1 MMNNF
6 KKNAAGQTVSQGLY
20 DPRFEHDA
28 CGIGFIANIN
38 GKREYSIVE
47 NGITVLQNMEHR
59 GAVGGDAKTGD
70 GAGLLFQIPD
80 SFYKKKYEDLQLPS
94 YGKYGTG
101 LIFLPNSEMA
111 STQIIDHFNRITE
124 EENCAPL
131 GWKNVDTDNSSLGQL
146 ARSTEPDIKQVFIG
160 SNNLTGKDF
169 QRKLY
174 IIRRR
179 IEKYVRTELSG
190 DNSQFYIPSLSHYSI
205 IYKGLLTSEQLR
217 NFYLDLQDPEF
228 KVSFCIV
235 HQRFSTNTLPS
246 WNLAQPF
253 RYIAHNGEINTLRG
267 NINRM
272 KAREAIMQSPLF
284 GEKIQNIKP
293 IIDET
298 GSDSAIFDNVL
309 ELLVNGGRSLPHSM
323 MMMVPEATSANIQMS
338 EDKRAFYEFHSSI
351 MEPWDGPASLVFCDE
366 RYLGATLDRNGL
378 RPSRYIIT
386 DDDKIILSSE
396 TGVLDI
402 DEAKIKTK
410 GRLQPGKM
418 LLLDFQE
425 KRVVPDKEIKSKIS
439 RQKPYRRWVKNRRL
453 ELRGLFAP
461 DETHSME
468 AKELLEKQFAFGYTE
483 EVCHKI
489 LRPMA
494 RKGQEAIGSMG
505 NDTALT
511 VLSKKDNLLFNYFK
525 QMFAQVTNPPI
536 DPLREE
542 LVMSLESFLEKENN
556 ILEETSQYYSS
567 LKLHHPIL
575 SITDLKKLKENKNS
589 DLTCREID
597 ILYTPDKT
605 GENLETAMVEIFRQ
619 AEQHIQ
625 ENVAMII
632 LTDKRMNQN
641 HAPIPSLLAAAG
653 LHHHLLKKGL
663 RTAAA
668 IIVES
673 GEIREIMHFALLLA
687 YGTDA
692 ICPYLAY
699 YTIDDLFQKN
709 MLHPVKSSEEA
720 MDRYITAVKKGL
732 LKTFSRMGISTLHS
746 FWGNQ
751 IFEAVGINKSVIRK
765 YFTGT
770 VSRIGGLGLKEI
782 SDEVLHRF
790 NRAFSDNIENKVL
803 DSGGEYRVRKDG
815 EQHFWDASSIH
826 KFQKAVRQGDYL
838 LYKEFTTEMDHKYK
852 DGGLLRGLLKF
863 KKCTSIDINQ
873 VEPVESI
880 VKRFVSAAMSMGSIS
895 KEAHET
901 IAIAMNRLGAK
912 SNSGEGG
919 EDPERAIVY
928 QNGDTKRSRI
938 RQVASARFGVTT
950 EYLVNADEIQI
961 KMAQGAKPGEGGQL
975 PGHKVSEEIAKIR
988 HTTPGVTLISPPP
1001 HHDIYSIEDLA
1012 QLIFD
1017 LKKVTSNSRVSV
1029 KLVSE
1034 AGVGTI
1040 ASGVAKAKADMILIS
1055 GQKGGTGASPLTAI
1069 KHAGLPWELG
1079 LAETQQSLVFNGLR
1093 KNVRLQVDGQLKT
1106 GRDLAIATLLGA
1118 EEFGFGTSV
1127 LICVGCVMMRKCHKN
1142 TCPVGVATQ
1151 DARLRGRFTGKPEY
1165 IINFMH
1171 FIARE
1176 LREIMA
1182 QLGFATIDEMVGRVD
1197 RLDFNPAINL
1207 WKAHKIDLSG
1217 ILNTDH
1223 IQKNIMLKGE
1233 NELTRIQYSELDNE
1247 LLKAA
1252 DHLIKTRE
1260 PVSLDLKIRNI
1271 NRTIG
1276 AEISGKITKELGI
1289 KGLKANQLKVIF
1301 TGSAGQSFGAFLITG
1316 INFKIFGDV
1325 NDYLGK
1331 GMSGG
1336 KIVVVPSPKAK
1347 FKAENN
1353 VICGNVVLFGA
1364 TGGEVFIRG
1373 RAGERF
1379 CVRNSGATA
1388 VVEGIGDHGCEYMTG
1403 GKVVVL
1409 GETGKNFAAGMS
1421 GGIAYVYDNSELFD
1435 NLCNLDMV
1443 DLETVWHEKD
1453 QKELKNLI
1461 KKHLDETGSEKAKMI
1476 LEDWEVHFPLFVKVM
1491 PIDYKMALERISLKE
1506 DYDKETLS
1514 VTEEVYDG

>member
-1 MMNNF
+1 MNTF
-6 KKNAAGQTVSQGLY
+6 KKNAAGQAVCQGLY
-20 DPRFEHDA
+20 QPQFEHDA

-38 GKREYSIVE
+38 GRREYSIVE
-47 NGITVLQNMEHR
+47 DGITVLHNMEHR

-80 SFYKKKYEDLQLPS
+80 SLYRKKYSDIQLPE

-101 LIFLPNSEMA
+101 LIFLPNNA
-111 STQIIDHFNRITE
+111 ILSTQIIDNFNRIIE
-124 EENCAPL
+124 EENCIIL
-131 GWKNVDTDNSSLGQL
+131 DWKNVETNNSSLAQL
-146 ARSTEPDIKQVFIG
+146 ARSTEPDIKQVFIDSKG
-160 SNNLTGKDF
+160 LMGKDF

-174 IIRRR
+174 IIRHR
-179 IEKYVRTELSG
+179 IENYVKNDMPG
-190 DNSQFYIPSLSHYSI
+190 DCSQFYIPSLSHYSI
-205 IYKGLLTSEQLR
+205 IYKGLLTSEQLLE
-217 NFYLDLQDPEF
+217 YYADLQDEEF

-253 RYIAHNGEINTLRG
+253 RYIAHNGEINTIRG

-284 GEKIQNIKP
+284 GEKIDSIKP
-293 IIDET
+293 VIEES
-298 GSDSAIFDNVL
+298 GSDSAIFDNVF
-309 ELLVNGGRSLPHSM
+309 ELLLNGGRSLPHSI
-323 MMMVPEATSANIQMS
+323 MMMVPEATSKNIQMS

-378 RPSRYIIT
+378 RPSRFLIT
-386 DDDKIILSSE
+386 HDDKIVLSSE

-402 DEAKIKTK
+402 EESRIKSK

-418 LLLDFQE
+418 LLVDFKE

-439 RQKPYRRWVKNRRL
+439 RQKPYRRWVKNRRM
-453 ELRGLFAP
+453 ELRGLFSP
-461 DETHSME
+461 DDTHSMDS
-468 AKELLEKQFAFGYTE
+468 KELLEKQIAFGYTD

-511 VLSKKDNLLFNYFK
+511 VLSQKDNLLFNYFK

-556 ILEETSQYYSS
+556 VLEETSQYYSS

-575 SITDLKKLKENKNS
+575 SITDIKKLKDNKNP
-589 DLTCREID
+589 DLTCQEID
-597 ILYTPDKT
+597 ILYTPDDT
-605 GENLETAMVEIFRQ
+605 GDNLAAAMENIFNL
-619 AEQHIQ
+619 AEKYIE
-625 ENVAMII
+625 ENVSMII
-632 LTDKRMNQN
+632 LTDKNMSKDK
-641 HAPIPSLLAAAG
+641 APIPSILAAAG
-653 LHHHLLKKGL
+653 LHHHLLKNGL
-663 RTAAA
+663 RTSAA

-673 GEIREIMHFALLLA
+673 GEVREIMHFALLLA

-699 YTIDDLFQKN
+699 YSIDDLHKKN
-709 MLHPVKSSEEA
+709 MLDPVKSSEVA
-720 MDRYITAVKKGL
+720 MDRYITAIKKGL

-751 IFEAVGINKSVIRK
+751 IFEAVGINKSVINK

-782 SDEVLHRF
+782 SDEVK
-790 NRAFSDNIENKVL
+790 NRYIKAYKGNISNKVL
-803 DSGGEYRVRKDG
+803 DSGGEYRVRKG
-815 EQHFWDASSIH
+815 EEKHFWDASAIH
-826 KFQKAVRQGDYL
+826 KFQKAVRLGNYDQ
-838 LYKEFTTEMDHKYK
+838 YKEFTAEMNKKYE

-863 KKCTSIDINQ
+863 KKTDPININQ
-873 VEPVESI
+873 VEPVDEI

-901 IAIAMNRLGAK
+901 IAIAMNRLGGK

-919 EDPERAIVY
+919 EDPARTKVY
-928 QNGDTKRSRI
+928 KNGDTKKSRI

-975 PGHKVSEEIAKIR
+975 PGHKVSKEIAKIR

-1012 QLIFD
+1012 QLIYD
-1017 LKKVTSNSRVSV
+1017 LKKVTDNSRVSV

-1079 LAETQQSLVFNGLR
+1079 LAETQQSLILNGLR

-1151 DARLRGRFTGKPEY
+1151 DVKLRGRFTGKPEFVV
-1165 IINFMH
+1165 NFMR
-1171 FIARE
+1171 FIAQE
-1176 LREIMA
+1176 LREVMA
-1182 QLGFATIDEMVGRVD
+1182 ELGFATIDEMVGRVD
-1197 RLDFNPAINL
+1197 LLDFNHAVKL

-1217 ILNTDH
+1217 LLNSDH
-1223 IQKNIMLKGE
+1223 LQKNAILKGDAV
-1233 NELTRIQYSELDNE
+1233 LDQIQYSELDQT
-1247 LLKAA
+1247 LLKTG
-1252 DHLIKTRE
+1252 DKLIKDDKPIE
-1260 PVSLDLKIRNI
+1260 LNLNIRNI

-1276 AEISGKITKELGI
+1276 AEISGKITKELGYN
-1289 KGLKANQLKVIF
+1289 GLKGEKLNINF
-1301 TGSAGQSFGAFLITG
+1301 TGSAGQSFGAFLIPG
-1316 INFKIFGDV
+1316 INFKIYGDV

-1331 GMSGG
+1331 GMTGG
-1336 KIVVVPSPKAK
+1336 KIVVVPSPDSR
-1347 FKAENN
+1347 FRAENN

-1364 TGGEVFIRG
+1364 TGGEIYVRG
-1373 RAGERF
+1373 KAGERF

-1388 VVEGIGDHGCEYMTG
+1388 VVEGVGDHCCEYMTG

-1421 GGIAYVYDNSELFD
+1421 GGVAYVYDNSELFD
-1435 NLCNLDMV
+1435 NRCNLTMV

-1453 QKELKNLI
+1453 RSELKSLI
-1461 KKHLDETGSEKAKMI
+1461 EKHYEETGSEKSKMM
-1476 LEDWEVHFPLFVKVM
+1476 LDDWEVHFPLFVKVM
-1491 PIDYKMALERISLKE
+1491 PIDYKKALERISLKE
-1506 DYDKETLS
+1506 DNDNETLPA
-1514 VTEEVYDG
+1514 TEEVYDG

>member
-1 MMNNF
+1 MNTF
-6 KKNAAGQTVSQGLY
+6 KKNAAGGTASQGLY
-20 DPRFEHDA
+20 NPNYEHDA
-28 CGIGFIANIN
+28 CGIGFIANIK
-38 GKREYSIVE
+38 GKQEYKIVE
-47 NGITVLQNMEHR
+47 DGITILHNLEHR
-59 GAVGGDAKTGD
+59 GAIGGDAKTGD

-80 SFYKKKYEDLQLPS
+80 SFYRKKYSDLDLPAD
-94 YGKYGTG
+94 GKYGTG
-101 LIFLPNSEMA
+101 LVFLPAVERLSRK
-111 STQIIDHFNRITE
+111 IIQQFNRIVE
-124 EENCAPL
+124 EENCSVI
-131 GWKNVDTDNSSLGQL
+131 GWKAVATDNSSLGQL
-146 ARSTEPDIKQVFIG
+146 ARSTEPTIKQIFIN
-160 SNNLTGKDF
+160 SNQYEGKNF
-169 QRKLY
+169 QRQLY

-179 IEKYVRTELSG
+179 IEKYVQNEIS
-190 DNSQFYIPSLSHYSI
+190 DDCSQFYIPSLSHYSI
-205 IYKGLLTSEQLR
+205 VYKGLLTADQLR
-217 NFYLDLQDPEF
+217 QYYLDLKDHDF

-253 RYIAHNGEINTLRG
+253 RYIAHNGEINTVRG

-272 KAREAIMQSPLF
+272 KSREAIMQSPFF
-284 GEKIQNIKP
+284 GDKIDAIKP
-293 IIDET
+293 VIDES
-298 GSDSAIFDNVL
+298 GSDSAIFDNAL
-309 ELLVNGGRSLPHSM
+309 ELLVNGGRSLPHAM
-323 MMMVPEATSANIQMS
+323 MMMVPEALSKTIQMS

-351 MEPWDGPASLVFCDE
+351 MEPWDGPASLVFCNE

-378 RPSRYIIT
+378 RPSRFLIT
-386 DDDKIILSSE
+386 HNDKIVLSSE

-402 DEAKIKTK
+402 DEAMVKQK

-418 LLLDFQE
+418 LLVDLKQQ
-425 KRVVPDKEIKSKIS
+425 RVVPDKEIKSKIS
-439 RQKPYRRWVKNRRL
+439 RQKPYRRWVKNRRM
-453 ELRGLFAP
+453 ELRGLFSP
-461 DETHSME
+461 DDTHSMNK
-468 AKELLEKQFAFGYTE
+468 ADLLQKQLAFGYTD

-489 LRPMA
+489 LRPMS
-494 RKGQEAIGSMG
+494 RKGQEAIGAMG

-511 VLSKKDNLLFNYFK
+511 VLSRKDNLLYNYFK

-556 ILEETSQYYSS
+556 LLEESATYYNS
-567 LKLHHPIL
+567 LKLYHPIL
-575 SITDLKKLKENKNS
+575 SITDLKKLKDTQKK
-589 DLTCREID
+589 DLVSREID
-597 ILYTPDKT
+597 MIFTPDER
-605 GENLETAMVEIFRQ
+605 GENLKRALDNIFQ
-619 AEQHIQ
+619 LAEQYIDDG
-625 ENVAMII
+625 VSLLI
-632 LTDKRMNQN
+632 LTDKKMTSEK
-641 HAPIPSLLAAAG
+641 APVPALLAAAG
-653 LHHHLLKKGL
+653 LHHHLLDKGL
-663 RTAAA
+663 RTAVS

-673 GEIREIMHFALLLA
+673 GEVREVMHFALLLA

-699 YTIDDLFQKN
+699 YSIDDLFQKN
-709 MLHPVKSSEEA
+709 MLHPVKSSEIA

-751 IFEAVGINKSVIRK
+751 IFEAVGISKSVVQQ

-770 VSRIGGLGLKEI
+770 DSRIGGLGLKEI
-782 SDEVLHRF
+782 TQEVATRLKK
-790 NRAFSDNIENKVL
+790 AYGNIPELRVL
-803 DSGGEYRVRKDG
+803 PSGGQYRVRKN
-815 EQHFWDASSIH
+815 EEKHFWDAAAIH
-826 KFQKAVRQGDYL
+826 QFQKAVRTGDYAA
-838 LYKEFTTEMDHKYK
+838 YQEFSAAMNQKYE
-852 DGGLLRGLLKF
+852 DGGLLRGLIKF
-863 KKCTSIDINQ
+863 KKGNSIAIEK
-873 VEPVESI
+873 VEPVDNI

-901 IAIAMNRLGAK
+901 IAIAMNRLGGK

-919 EDPERAIVY
+919 EDPARNQVY
-928 QNGDTKRSRI
+928 QNGDTRKSRI
-938 RQVASARFGVTT
+938 RQVASGRFGVTT
-950 EYLVNADEIQI
+950 EYLANADEIQI

-975 PGHKVSEEIAKIR
+975 PGHKVSSEIAKIR

-1017 LKKVTSNSRVSV
+1017 LKKVSHNQRVSV

-1079 LAETQQSLVFNGLR
+1079 LAEAQQSLVGNGLR
-1093 KNVRLQVDGQLKT
+1093 ENVKLQVDGQLKT
-1106 GRDLAIATLLGA
+1106 GKDLAIATLLGA

-1151 DARLRGRFTGKPEY
+1151 DKELRERFTGKPEY
-1165 IINFMH
+1165 IVNFMRY
-1171 FIARE
+1171 IAQE

-1182 QLGFATIDEMVGRVD
+1182 ELGFETLDEMVGRVD
-1197 RLDFNPAINL
+1197 MLDFNHAIRL
-1207 WKAHKIDLSG
+1207 WKANKVDLSG

-1223 IQKNIMLKGE
+1223 LTHQQPLKGKSTINKIDYNKLDKILDE
-1233 NELTRIQYSELDNE
+1233 AIDEILETQKDKTINLSIQN
-1247 LLKAA
+1247 
-1252 DHLIKTRE
+1252 T
-1260 PVSLDLKIRNI
+1260 
-1271 NRTIG
+1271 NRTVG
-1276 AEISGKITKELGI
+1276 AGISGKITQELGA
-1289 KGLKANQLKVIF
+1289 KGLQKAQLNVNF
-1301 TGSAGQSFGAFLITG
+1301 TGSAGQSFGAFLVSG
-1316 INFKIFGDV
+1316 IHFNINGDV

-1331 GMSGG
+1331 GMTGG
-1336 KIVVVPSPKAK
+1336 QIVVSPSKKAT

-1364 TGGEVFIRG
+1364 TGGKVFIRG

-1388 VVEGIGDHGCEYMTG
+1388 VVEGLGDHGCEYMTG

-1409 GETGKNFAAGMS
+1409 GDTGKNFAAGMS
-1421 GGIAYVYDNSELFD
+1421 GGIAYVYDTSELFD
-1435 NLCNLDMV
+1435 NRCNLDMV

-1453 QKELKNLI
+1453 QAELKALI
-1461 KKHLDETGSEKAKMI
+1461 TEHYNHTGSQKAKRI
-1476 LEDWEVHFPLFVKVM
+1476 LDNWEVHFPLFVKVM
-1491 PIDYKMALERISLKE
+1491 PIDYKIALERMSLKE
-1506 DYDKETLS
+1506 DADKETLS
-1514 VTEEVYDG
+1514 ATEEVYDG

>member
-1 MMNNF
+1 MNTF
-6 KKNAAGQTVSQGLY
+6 KQNAAGQAVCQGLY
-20 DPRFEHDA
+20 DPKFEHDA

-38 GKREYSIVE
+38 GKREHSIVK
-47 NGITVLQNMEHR
+47 NGITILHNLEHR

-80 SFYKKKYEDLQLPS
+80 SFYRKKYADLKLPE
-94 YGKYGTG
+94 YGNYGTG
-101 LIFLPNSEMA
+101 LVFLPPVERLSKKIISE
-111 STQIIDHFNRITE
+111 FNKVIE
-124 EENCAPL
+124 EEKGQLL
-131 GWKNVDTDNSSLGQL
+131 GWKAVETDNSSLGQL
-146 ARSTEPDIKQVFIG
+146 ARNTEPEIKQIFIG
-160 SNNLTGKDF
+160 SNGLEGRNF

-179 IEKYVRTELSG
+179 IEKIVKNTIS
-190 DNSQFYIPSLSHYSI
+190 DDCSQFYIPSLSHYSI
-205 IYKGLLTSEQLR
+205 IYKGLLTSEQLSD
-217 NFYLDLQDPEF
+217 YYTDLGNKEF

-253 RYIAHNGEINTLRG
+253 RYIAHNGEINTVRG

-284 GEKIQNIKP
+284 GEKIEAIKP
-293 IIDET
+293 VIDES

-309 ELLVNGGRSLPHSM
+309 ELLVNGGRSLPHAM
-323 MMMVPEATSANIQMS
+323 MMMVPEAVSQQIQMS

-378 RPSRYIIT
+378 RPSRFLIT
-386 DDDKIILSSE
+386 NDDKIILSSE
-396 TGVLDI
+396 TGVLNI
-402 DEAKIKTK
+402 DESRIKQK

-418 LLLDFQE
+418 LLVDFQE

-439 RQKPYRRWVKNRRL
+439 RQKPYRRWVKNRRM

-461 DETHSME
+461 DETHSIGTE
-468 AKELLEKQFAFGYTE
+468 ELLEKQIAFGYTD

-511 VLSKKDNLLFNYFK
+511 VLSQKDNLLFNYFK

-556 ILEETSQYYSS
+556 LLEETSQYYSS
-567 LKLHHPIL
+567 LKLHHPVL
-575 SITDLKKLKENKNS
+575 SITDIKKLRDSNNP
-589 DLTCREID
+589 DLISREIE
-597 ILYTPDKT
+597 ILFTPDDSGKNLAAAM
-605 GENLETAMVEIFRQ
+605 ENIYQL
-619 AEQHIQ
+619 AEQYIA
-625 ENVAMII
+625 EDVSMLI
-632 LTDKRMNQN
+632 LTDKTINKDQ
-641 HAPIPSLLAAAG
+641 APIPSLLAAAG
-653 LHHHLLKKGL
+653 LHHNLLEKGL
-663 RTAAA
+663 RTSAA

-673 GEIREIMHFALLLA
+673 GEIREVMQYALLLA

-699 YTIDDLFQKN
+699 YSIDDLYHKN
-709 MLHPVKSSEEA
+709 MLHPVKSSEVA

-751 IFEAVGINKSVIRK
+751 IFEAVGLNKSVINK

-782 SDEVLHRF
+782 TREVKTRF
-790 NRAFSDNIENKVL
+790 DKAFLGNISTKVL
-803 DSGGEYRVRKDG
+803 ASGGQYRVRKDG
-815 EQHFWDASSIH
+815 EKHFWDASAIH
-826 KFQKAVRQGDYL
+826 KFQKAVRNGDYETF
-838 LYKEFTTEMDHKYK
+838 KEFTTEMNQKYEE
-852 DGGLLRGLLKF
+852 GGLLRGLLKF
-863 KKCTSIDINQ
+863 KTFNPIDIDE
-873 VEPVESI
+873 VEPVDNI

-901 IAIAMNRLGAK
+901 IAIAMNRLGGK

-919 EDPERAIVY
+919 EDPVRNKIY
-928 QNGDTKRSRI
+928 KNGDTKRSRI
-938 RQVASARFGVTT
+938 RQIASGRFGVTT

-975 PGHKVSEEIAKIR
+975 PGHKVSREIAKIR

-1012 QLIFD
+1012 QLIYD
-1017 LKKVTSNSRVSV
+1017 LKKVSDNSRVSV

-1079 LAETQQSLVFNGLR
+1079 LAETQQSLILNGLR

-1106 GRDLAIATLLGA
+1106 GKDLAIATLLGA
-1118 EEFGFGTSV
+1118 EEFGFGTSI

-1151 DARLRGRFTGKPEY
+1151 DSELRKRFTGKPEY
-1165 IINFMH
+1165 IVNFLR
-1171 FIARE
+1171 FIAQE
-1176 LREIMA
+1176 LRELMA
-1182 QLGFATIDEMVGRVD
+1182 QLGFKSIDEMVGRVD
-1197 RLDFNPAINL
+1197 LLDFNHAVKL

-1217 ILNTDH
+1217 ILNSDH
-1223 IQKNIMLKGE
+1223 LQKNNDLKSAA
-1233 NELTRIQYSELDNE
+1233 ELTRIQYSELDLA

-1252 DHLIKTRE
+1252 DEIITTGKF
-1260 PVSLDLKIRNI
+1260 VNLDLKIKNT

-1276 AEISGKITKELGI
+1276 AEISGKLTKELGGQ
-1289 KGLKANQLKVIF
+1289 GLKKDQLTINF
-1301 TGSAGQSFGAFLITG
+1301 TGSAGQSFGAFLVPG
-1316 INFKIFGDV
+1316 INFKIQGDV

-1336 KIVVVPSPKAK
+1336 KIVVVPSPDSK
-1347 FKAENN
+1347 FKAEKN

-1364 TGGEVFIRG
+1364 TGGKIFIRG

-1388 VVEGIGDHGCEYMTG
+1388 VVEGVGDHCCEYMTG
-1403 GKVVVL
+1403 GKVVAL

-1421 GGIAYVYDNSELFD
+1421 GGVAYVYDDSELFD
-1435 NLCNLDMV
+1435 NRCNLDMV
-1443 DLETVWHEKD
+1443 DLETVWHEND
-1453 QKELKNLI
+1453 RAELKSLI
-1461 KKHLDETGSEKAKMI
+1461 EEHYAETGSNKAKMI

-1491 PIDYKMALERISLKE
+1491 PIDYKKALERISLKE
-1506 DYDKETLS
+1506 DSDKETLS